1 MPFDVEAV
9 RLSFPGRPIEWSA
22 STASTMLVAARA
34 AAAGCP
40 SGAVFGADEQT
51 AGQGRLGRSW
61 HSEPDAGLYFSLVLR
76 LNLPPARLPI
86 VTLALGLAVAEA
98 VSRVTD
104 IACDLR
110 WPNDVMVAGR
120 KCCGILAQLDNNAV
134 IAGIGVNVNHASF
147 PEPLAPLATSLRIAG
162 GRPVSRESLLAVL
175 LASIDTHTAL
185 VERAGPE
192 PILAMFSRASSYIS
206 GRRVTVEQDG
216 RLLTGTTAG
225 LDPSGFLFLL
235 EDNGRRTLI
244 LNGGVRPA

>member
-1 MPFDVEAV
+1 MPFDVEAI
-9 RLSFPGRPIEWSA
+9 RASFPGRPIEWST
-22 STASTMLVAARA
+22 STASTMLVASRA

-40 SGAVFGADEQT
+40 SGSVFGAEEQT
-51 AGQGRLGRSW
+51 AGQGRLGRTW
-61 HSEPDAGLYFSLVLR
+61 HSEPGSGLYFSLVLR

-98 VSRVTD
+98 IARVTG

-120 KCCGILAQLDNNAV
+120 KCCGILAQLDNDAV
-134 IAGIGVNVNHASF
+134 IAGIGINVNHASF
-147 PEPLAPLATSLRIAG
+147 PEPLAPLATSLRIAA
-162 GRPVSRESLLAVL
+162 GRSVSRESLLAAL
-175 LASIDTHTAL
+175 LTSVDTHTAL
-185 VERAGPE
+185 VEREGPE
-192 PILAMFSRASSYIS
+192 PILAMFSRSSSYVS
-206 GRRVTVEQDG
+206 GRRVTVEQEG